1 MLIIKIGGGK
11 TINLDFVCEDIKI
24 LISQGEKIVLVHGA
38 SEMRDEIAEKL
49 NHPTKIIISPSGIS
63 SIYTDEKALE
73 IFLMAYPGLVNK
85 TIVAK
90 LQQHRVNAV
99 GLSGIDGRLWQG
111 KRKKAVYSK
120 VGKKVKLIRNNL
132 TGKVDEINP
141 QLINLLLENQYVPV
155 ICPPALSENNEIIN
169 TDNDWATAV
178 MAGSLKVE
186 EMVVLFEA
194 PGLLKKFSTRGGSAS
209 GRTDESLLIKTID
222 KNKLSE
228 YLGFAQGRMKKKILG
243 AEEAFRQGLKTMYW
257 SDGRIKNP
265 IIKALN
271 GNGTVIS

>member
-11 TINLDFVCEDIKI
+11 TINWDFVCEDIKI
-24 LISQGEKIVLVHGA
+24 LVSQGEKIVLVHGA
-38 SEMRDEIAEKL
+38 SGTRDEIAKRL
-49 NHPTKIIISPSGIS
+49 KNPAKTITSPSGIS
-63 SIYTDEKALE
+63 SVFTDKKAIE
-73 IFLMAYPGLVNK
+73 VFLMAYPGLVNK
-85 TIVAK
+85 TVVAK
-90 LQQHRVNAV
+90 LQKYGVNAV
-99 GLSGIDGRLWQG
+99 GLSGIDGKLWQG
-111 KRKKAVYSK
+111 KRKKAVYSQE
-120 VGKKVKLIRNNL
+120 GKKVKLITNNM
-132 TGKVDEINP
+132 TGKVDQINS

-178 MAGSLKVE
+178 MTGHLKVE

-209 GRTDESLLIKTID
+209 GRGDESSLIKTID
-222 KNKLSE
+222 KNKLGD
-228 YLGFAQGRMKKKILG
+228 YLVYAQGRMKKKILG
-243 AEEAFRQGLKTMYW
+243 AKEAFRQGLKTLYW